1 MKKNIAVKT
10 LEKIQSAID
19 SLVEEKRLEVEQL
32 TKEKVEPLLAQVEQI
47 KISID
52 NLTHNKYKDRL
63 SELNQEKVKVKKV
76 VDEFKIK
83 DANSLWYPK
92 GTIVYL
98 WEYTRTYPKH
108 TWVKT
113 QLKGIVDVYDGTQD
127 LGSIPSWKFP
137 KKGDL
142 IVRHIKKDGS
152 VGLKFDQ
159 ISEYGA
165 LKGYFPTWC
174 AEEDSAFD
182 NPVTRKEKQ
191 DEN

>member
-19 SLVEEKRLEVEQL
+19 SLVEEKRLEVEKL
-32 TKEKVEPLLAQVEQI
+32 TKEKVEPLLVQVEQI

-63 SELNQEKVKVKKV
+63 SELHKEKLKVKKV
-76 VDEFKIK
+76 VDDFKIK
-83 DANSLWYPK
+83 DANDLWYPK

-98 WEYTRTYPKH
+98 WEYARTYPKH

-113 QLKGIVDVYDGTQD
+113 RLKGIVDVYDSTQD

-142 IVRHIKKDGS
+142 IVRRIKKDGS

-165 LKGYFPTWC
+165 LRVYFPMWC

-182 NPVTRKEKQ
+182 NPVKRKEKQ
-191 DEN
+191 NEY